1 MKKRV
6 ICIVLSLVFCMS
18 IFSPAV
24 SASTTEN
31 VALTATYKGSDIAN
45 GTTNYGEASFSEY
58 HSGRL
63 NDGVIPQSSTD
74 TTKGQNVEIY
84 RDGFGAGTTYVYFK
98 LASETE
104 IKIVNAYANH
114 RVTDGNNRG
123 YPTPMKIYVGN
134 SETDIS
140 SDTFLGEATTSDTG
154 SVRCYTVNG
163 SKSGK
168 YVIFEMGIVAPGIV
182 ICLGEVEIYGIPET
196 PDNSVLP
203 SPVLSGNLKNISTYD
218 PPTVK
223 WDAISGATGYDVY
236 IDGKLVAENIKATTY
251 TPTTLEPSI
260 LYEKNYQ
267 YTTLQVVAKGNGTT
281 TKDSKKSESFN
292 FFYVAKPVDKNLNP
306 VTKADIIIDAGHG
319 GHALGAVNGT
329 RYEKDDNLAMSFLI
343 GEYFE
348 RLGFTVAYTRT
359 DDTYF
364 GIMNRAAIANAG
376 EFGLFICMHR
386 NSSVNVGPVGI
397 ETLYEKNDLVDKAF
411 AQCVQDA
418 MMELG
423 IFNNRGLSARSDL
436 GVLNNVIDTTPTI
449 LLELGFIN
457 NDADNERYDKNVND
471 LALAVVKGTLNYLE
485 YSKTTSGSIT
495 VNSKQYDI
503 TQSTGAE
510 LTVKDFGNDAQIN
523 LSGSVYNLTGF
534 GEVVIKTSDNEIIE
548 EKISDGKSF
557 DLVLDMTGKKTGQ
570 YTVDIYGK
578 NMFPEC
584 KLTESEFK
592 LFTVNVTVETTCTS
606 QNGHTDSNGDGICD
620 NCNNELEKTNP
631 ILDFLKRLFGFIK
644 KIFDLIKNTY

>member
-1 MKKRV
+1 MKKR
-6 ICIVLSLVFCMS
+6 ILSLFLSAILCVC

-24 SASTTEN
+24 AASTTEN
-31 VALTATYKGSDIAN
+31 VALTASYKGSDIAN
-45 GTTNYGEASFSEY
+45 GTTNYGEANFSVY
-58 HSGRL
+58 HSGKL
-63 NDGVIPQSSTD
+63 NNGVIPQSSTD
-74 TTKGQNVEIY
+74 TTKGKNVEIY

-104 IKIVNAYANH
+104 IKTVNAYANH

-140 SDTFLGEATTSDTG
+140 SDTFFGEATTSDTG

-163 SKSGK
+163 SKNGK
-168 YVIFEMGIVAPGIV
+168 YVILEMGIVAPGIV
-182 ICLGEVEIYGIPET
+182 ICLGEIEIYGIPET
-196 PDNSVLP
+196 PDNSVL
-203 SPVLSGNLKNISTYD
+203 STPVLNGNLKNISTYD

-236 IDGKLVAENIKATTY
+236 IDGKLVAESIKETTY
-251 TPTTLEPSI
+251 TPAHLEPSI
-260 LYEKNYQ
+260 LYEKNYG

-329 RYEKDDNLAMSFLI
+329 RYEKDDNLAMSFLL

-348 RLGFTVAYTRT
+348 RLGFSVAFTRT

-376 EFGLFICMHR
+376 EFKLFICVHR

-397 ETLYEKNDLVDKAF
+397 ETLYEKNDSIDKAF
-411 AQCVQDA
+411 AQSVQDA

-423 IFNNRGLSARSDL
+423 VFTNRGLSARSDL

-457 NDADNERYDKNVND
+457 NDADNERYDKYVND
-471 LALAVVKGTLNYLE
+471 LALAVVKGTMNYMGYPKE
-485 YSKTTSGSIT
+485 TSGSIA
-495 VNSKQYDI
+495 VNSKNYSIADVSANA
-503 TQSTGAE
+503 TAE
-510 LTVKDFGNDAQIN
+510 D
-523 LSGSVYNLTGF
+523 SGSNAKLNIAGDIYNLTGF
-534 GEVVIKTSDNEIIE
+534 GEFVVKTSDGEIIT
-548 EKISDGKSF
+548 EKTYDGKSF
-557 DLVLDMTGKKTGQ
+557 DLVFDMTGKKPGE
-570 YTVDIYGK
+570 YTFEIYGK

-584 KLTESEFK
+584 THTQSEFK
-592 LFTVNVTVETTCTS
+592 LFTLNVTLKTTCTS
-606 QNGHTDSNGDGICD
+606 ENGHSDINEDGICD
-620 NCNNELEKTNP
+620 KCNNELVKNNP

-644 KIFDLIKNTY
+644 KIFDLIKNTH